1 MERQGY
7 GFDEPEHYETDD
19 DAQLILLGASLADR
33 AALGLRAGR
42 KVRRYQVLGGRT
54 VRLPPRCAVCDG
66 YNLHAGVVVRDA
78 EARERLCRYV
88 ARPPLA
94 KTRIEQR
101 EDGEMVVRLRRA
113 WSDGR
118 SAFVFSPLEFL
129 ERLAALIPPPR
140 IHQIHYHGVLAPRHR
155 WRASVTPAAEPRESG
170 GALSRTNEHSCQTKA
185 RRLRWADLLWR
196 TFRVAGWEC
205 PHCSERMTLRA
216 VVVRPPATM
225 RILQGLEGAAP
236 ARAPPAAP
244 LRARSA

>member
-19 DAQLILLGASLADR
+19 DAQLTLLGASLAGR

-113 WSDGR
+113 WSDGT

-140 IHQIHYHGVLAPRHR
+140 IHQIHYQGVLAPRHS
-155 WRASVTPAAEPRESG
+155 SVTKSMNSIVKKILHHPVQHAQLLAKSNQTTELQRYLSTFVKAEDTSG
-170 GALSRTNEHSCQTKA
+170 EK
-185 RRLRWADLLWR
+185 
-196 TFRVAGWEC
+196 
-205 PHCSERMTLRA
+205 
-216 VVVRPPATM
+216 
-225 RILQGLEGAAP
+225 
-236 ARAPPAAP
+236 
-244 LRARSA
+244 